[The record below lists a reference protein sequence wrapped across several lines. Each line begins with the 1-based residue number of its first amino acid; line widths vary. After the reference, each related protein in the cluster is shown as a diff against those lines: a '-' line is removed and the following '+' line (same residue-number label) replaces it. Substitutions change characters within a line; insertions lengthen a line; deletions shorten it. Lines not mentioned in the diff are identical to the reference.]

1 MSYVVIQL
9 RDRLSRDMDH
19 LTSKKILIFKMN
31 LEIRPNRLLSVGM
44 GPVEFVNKNKNN
56 GVNVLPLSQGKM

>member
-19 LTSKKILIFKMN
+19 LTYKKILIFKMT
-31 LEIRPNRLLSVGM
+31 LEIRPNRHLSVGM
-44 GPVEFVNKNKNN
+44 GPVEFVNENKNN